1 MRDAIASEPTLENGH
16 HSLEIYCTVVQSSV
30 YNFRVFYKYY
40 PRRSYVIATSFMD
53 LESLSWR
60 ISAALLSHRQLMAQP
75 ELEAKFLNAKVHPL
89 SPKLF

>member
-1 MRDAIASEPTLENGH
+1 MTDAVTSEPTLENGH
-16 HSLEIYCTVVQSSV
+16 RSQEIYCTVVQSSV
-30 YNFRVFYKYY
+30 YNLRVFYKYY
-40 PRRSYVIATSFMD
+40 RRRSYVIVISFTD

-75 ELEAKFLNAKVHPL
+75 ELEAKFLDVRVHPL